1 MKITIK
7 ETCEVCRT
15 YEIEADS
22 IEDAENK
29 MYSGKYEPTQW
40 DEKNNELT
48 FFDDKGNVIEE

>member
-40 DEKNNELT
+40 DEKNN
-48 FFDDKGNVIEE
+48 